1 MKSVSLES
9 LIKSI
14 KLSIVKSTDILEK
27 SHIQKLADYF
37 NADGTPICKTLNLNG
52 KETNIPL
59 YTLINHQTLA
69 LDELEM
75 SFKAKLFNSSDESE
89 TGDKYDLVNKTKK
102 NPFNPF
108 PNKDIQVDMRKSK
121 EDAAGFA
128 EVRLKF
134 KITDKPEE
142 VSRIEDLLI
151 QNISEK

>member
-1 MKSVSLES
+1 MKSVSLET

-14 KLSIVKSTDILEK
+14 KLSIVKSTEILEK
-27 SHIQKLADYF
+27 SHIQKLSEYF

-59 YTLINHQTLA
+59 YTLVNHQTMA

-75 SFKAKLFNSSDESE
+75 SFKAKLFDSTDNNDSS
-89 TGDKYDLVNKTKK
+89 DKYDLVNKTKK

-108 PNKDIQVDMRKSK
+108 IGKDIQVDMRKAK

-128 EVRLKF
+128 EVKLKF
-134 KITDKPEE
+134 KVTDKPEE

-151 QNISEK
+151 QDITHK

>member
-75 SFKAKLFNSSDESE
+75 SFKAKLFDSSDESE

-108 PNKDIQVDMRKSK
+108 PSKDIQVDMRKSK

>member
-1 MKSVSLES
+1 MKSVSLEN

-27 SHIQKLADYF
+27 SHIQKLSEYF
-37 NADGTPICKTLNLNG
+37 NADGTPICKTLSFNG
-52 KETNIPL
+52 KETSIPL
-59 YTLINHQTLA
+59 YTLINHQTLV

-75 SFKAKLFNSSDESE
+75 SFKAKLFDSNEESE
-89 TGDKYDLVNKTKK
+89 TSDKYDLVNKTKK

-108 PNKDIQVDMRKSK
+108 QGKDIQVDMRKAK

-134 KITDKPEE
+134 KITEKPEE

-151 QNISEK
+151 QDIVQK

>member
-52 KETNIPL
+52 KEANIPL

-75 SFKAKLFNSSDESE
+75 SFKAKLFDSNEESE

-108 PNKDIQVDMRKSK
+108 QGKDIQVDMRKSK

-128 EVRLKF
+128 EDRLKF

-151 QNISEK
+151 QNISGK

>member
-75 SFKAKLFNSSDESE
+75 SFKAKLFDSSDESE

>member
-27 SHIQKLADYF
+27 SHIQKISEYF
-37 NADGTPICKTLNLNG
+37 NDDGTPICRTLNLNG
-52 KETNIPL
+52 KETQVPL
-59 YTLINHQTLA
+59 YTLVNHQTLA

-75 SFKAKLFNSSDESE
+75 SFKAKIYDSDEE
-89 TGDKYDLVNKTKK
+89 KNTEEKYGLVHQIKK
-102 NPFNPF
+102 NPLNPF
-108 PNKDIQVDMRKSK
+108 IHKDIQVDMRKTK

-128 EVRLKF
+128 EVKLKF

-142 VSRIEDLLI
+142 VCRIEDQLI
-151 QNISEK
+151 QNINPK